1 MIIVISWSSF
11 WIDPKGPSSAAR
23 FMIVTICL
31 LYASYDASKLNSKL
45 PKVAYTKMI
54 DVWTGVR
61 KWIILANIVKIDV
74 EKIDYPH
81 YFHLSAVQ
89 PKLFQICVTILFF
102 TFKHSVLIHY
112 FTRFDNCGES
122 KEHGKFFFEIP
133 LLNTKNIEIQWNQL
147 KVNLIKNK
155 NNYR

>member
-1 MIIVISWSSF
+1 MEAELKFNRLYSYEILTVYVPWTMIIVISWSSF

-61 KWIILANIVKIDV
+61 KKL
-74 EKIDYPH
+74 
-81 YFHLSAVQ
+81 LSA
-89 PKLFQICVTILFF
+89 IL
-102 TFKHSVLIHY
+102 
-112 FTRFDNCGES
+112 
-122 KEHGKFFFEIP
+122 
-133 LLNTKNIEIQWNQL
+133 
-147 KVNLIKNK
+147 
-155 NNYR
+155 